1 MKITKQK
8 ENETLTVFLE
18 GRLDTNTGPELN
30 KSLESDLDEV
40 EELIIDLESLSY
52 LSSVGLRIL
61 IGLQQKM
68 NSQGKMVIR
77 NVNETVMEIFNVT
90 GLSKVFTI
98 E

>member
-40 EELIIDLESLSY
+40 KELIIDLESLSY

-68 NSQGKMVIR
+68 
-77 NVNETVMEIFNVT
+77 
-90 GLSKVFTI
+90 
-98 E
+98 